1 MIFNKNVPNDFFELN
16 NNNNNNNNNNR
27 IIIQGREIEI
37 LRERRREGDGIERKG
52 ELEEKGE
59 REKRKRCQARGFR

>member
-1 MIFNKNVPNDFFELN
+1 MKF
-16 NNNNNNNNNNR
+16 
-27 IIIQGREIEI
+27 
-37 LRERRREGDGIERKG
+37 DGVERKG